1 MNRLVTDKA
10 CVQVTAVEGR
20 GGDARKGKARKA
32 RTAERPEYSNLAG
45 SDGAF
50 L

>member
-1 MNRLVTDKA
+1 MNRLVRDKA
-10 CVQVTAVEGR
+10 CVQVTAIEGR
-20 GGDARKGKARKA
+20 GGDALKGKTRKA
-32 RTAERPEYSNLAG
+32 KTAERPEYSHLAG